1 MKIARD
7 SAIYQYCGVYFR
19 SDWSNKAETL
29 DALDLNSTSL
39 PVYLSSLSDD
49 GLRMSVN
56 HMADFKKGNRIKLY
70 AAAKSSGYYKLK
82 IEDIRNIDPIFDIY
96 LIDHYTKDSLDIRQY
111 ETYNFNINVADSTTY
126 GPNRFELVI
135 RHKPLPAYTL
145 NAFTGQ
151 KVTGNIKL
159 TWNTSDEGN
168 YTGFVLEKLDNA
180 TGQFNQLYSTQ
191 GDGSGNY
198 SYTDTEPTSLGANT
212 YRLKQTNIDDQITYS
227 DNVNINFD
235 ITGMIYKNV
244 SVYPNPARASIQ
256 VNIENGNPSA
266 ASANYSTI
274 IYSASGVAV
283 SRKSESGSTWTQDV
297 SNWGPGSYIIQI
309 KDSKG
314 KVTGQAKF
322 TKVQ

>member
-1 MKIARD
+1 M
-7 SAIYQYCGVYFR
+7 
-19 SDWSNKAETL
+19 
-29 DALDLNSTSL
+29 
-39 PVYLSSLSDD
+39 
-49 GLRMSVN
+49 
-56 HMADFKKGNRIKLY
+56 
-70 AAAKSSGYYKLK
+70 YKLK

-96 LIDHYTKDSLDIRQY
+96 LIDHYTKDSLDIRRY
-111 ETYNFNINVADSTTY
+111 GSYSFNINVDDSTTF
-126 GPNRFELVI
+126 GANRFELVI
-135 RHKPLPAYTL
+135 HRKPLPPYIL
-145 NAFTGQ
+145 NSFIGQ
-151 KVTGNIKL
+151 KVNGNIKL

-168 YTGFVLEKLDNA
+168 YTGFVLEKLDNT

-198 SYTDTEPTSLGANT
+198 SYTDTEPSSPGTNT

-235 ITGMIYKNV
+235 INGMINKNV
-244 SVYPNPARASIQ
+244 SVYPNPARASIRI
-256 VNIENGNPSA
+256 NIENGNTS
-266 ASANYSTI
+266 STSTNYSTV
-274 IYSASGVAV
+274 IYNASGVVV
-283 SRKSESGSTWTQDV
+283 SRKSETGSTWTQDV